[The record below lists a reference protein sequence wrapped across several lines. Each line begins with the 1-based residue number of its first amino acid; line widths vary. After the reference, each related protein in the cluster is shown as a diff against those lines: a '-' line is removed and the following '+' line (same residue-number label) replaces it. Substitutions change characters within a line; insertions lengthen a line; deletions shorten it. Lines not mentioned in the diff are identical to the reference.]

1 MVEQQ
6 VQQRKKK
13 SPTVNNPDYGR
24 EMIESNPTFNPAIPS
39 PDDDWRQIDEA
50 VIQQQSRE
58 RETVQSKIATGS
70 SLSLSITPV
79 ALKKARDN
87 KKGKTLLMGED
98 NFTHHHIGTTTHA
111 SEPVTSLTKQAPGS
125 AMKLNPITESQS
137 SSGEGV
143 VLVKGN
149 QTLNTS
155 NQFYHIA
162 TDTPPPEE
170 TREEGIGEG
179 LGKLPDHPAQIA
191 PPITMQTPGETAILA
206 APKEVSS
213 DESLSVETANCLA
226 LKTFPQHSGILGGL
240 LAKMIANSAKPKSTL
255 DLKTNRNHIIVTT

>member
-24 EMIESNPTFNPAIPS
+24 EMIESNPTFNPAISS

-58 RETVQSKIATGS
+58 RETLQSKIATGS
-70 SLSLSITPV
+70 SLSLTITPV

-98 NFTHHHIGTTTHA
+98 NFTHHHTGTTTHA
-111 SEPVTSLTKQAPGS
+111 SESVTSLTKQAPES
-125 AMKLNPITESQS
+125 AMRLKPLTESQS
-137 SSGEGV
+137 SSGEDV
-143 VLVKGN
+143 VLVRGN

-155 NQFYHIA
+155 NQFYHIS

-170 TREEGIGEG
+170 TREEGIGEE

-191 PPITMQTPGETAILA
+191 PPITTQTPGETAIPA
-206 APKEVSS
+206 APKEVSN
-213 DESLSVETANCLA
+213 DESLSVETANCLT

-240 LAKMIANSAKPKSTL
+240 LAKMIANSAKPK
-255 DLKTNRNHIIVTT
+255 